1 MQNNKKT
8 LFISLICSAVVAV
21 VAAFIFGFFGARLS
35 FEWSGGYQ
43 LKVACENEESFKD
56 AKIKA
61 LTLFNEY
68 EISVYST
75 EKLTNGADEIFVVKT
90 QQKTISNDVKQ
101 SITNRINNIDG
112 VTVKSFDLVHSNYKT
127 PAWVIPV
134 TATILA
140 IVAAI
145 AVYFLTKRLA
155 DLIAAFSAIT
165 LSAAL
170 MLSLVVLTRIQLSSN
185 SVVALFIATLVQA
198 LFTFIMLL
206 NTKTKQKSVLKN
218 DMPLPVV
225 AAKVTKETLGQN
237 CMLIITAIV
246 ASVVCVFINSSS
258 IMNFGFA
265 LLIGI
270 AVDLFVSFFVVLNL
284 KVILEYAFEKRY
296 NNKIVEKSSDS
307 SPKSEKTVV
316 NKKTVSKKHK
326 RNTNSNENKVVV

>member
-155 DLIAAFSAIT
+155 DLIAAFS
-165 LSAAL
+165 
-170 MLSLVVLTRIQLSSN
+170 Q
-185 SVVALFIATLVQA
+185 
-198 LFTFIMLL
+198 
-206 NTKTKQKSVLKN
+206 
-218 DMPLPVV
+218 
-225 AAKVTKETLGQN
+225 
-237 CMLIITAIV
+237 
-246 ASVVCVFINSSS
+246 
-258 IMNFGFA
+258 
-265 LLIGI
+265 
-270 AVDLFVSFFVVLNL
+270 
-284 KVILEYAFEKRY
+284 
-296 NNKIVEKSSDS
+296 
-307 SPKSEKTVV
+307 
-316 NKKTVSKKHK
+316 
-326 RNTNSNENKVVV
+326 